1 MKKYIRV
8 LAVVLCCAVA
18 LATVAYAATSKTLT
32 AYYRDIKL
40 NINGQIVVPK
50 DTDGVVVDPFIVDG
64 TTYLPIRAVSE
75 ALGKTVDWNE
85 ATSTVIVKDPAP
97 GFVGT
102 WRPVRTS
109 NEGENIPLEKSFSK
123 GFSITLK
130 SGGAGTAT
138 IAGDQFDITWSQD
151 NGALTITYSSDYHWF
166 GSVTN
171 DVMVLCL
178 PAEESVGWTMVT
190 LTK

>member
-97 GFVGT
+97 GFEGT
-102 WRPVRTS
+102 WKAVRVSLRGDDLPLNTFAGGSFTVKLDKGGKGTWVIEGVDYPV
-109 NEGENIPLEKSFSK
+109 
-123 GFSITLK
+123 
-130 SGGAGTAT
+130 
-138 IAGDQFDITWSQD
+138 TWSEE
-151 NGALTITYSSDYHWF
+151 NGALTVTDEG
-166 GSVTN
+166 GSPSYGTVTGN
-171 DVMVLCL
+171 IMVLNIEGTL
-178 PAEESVGWTMVT
+178 VT